1 MAVKSVRSRIRDSL
15 LKQLVEKLELTDR
28 HELPKELDDQVKA
41 YLSFYDQF
49 WELSNALADVDPTER
64 MYQDLRKERRQV
76 SATMREILKMFGRLN
91 GGDDSFADT
100 ISLEAFA

>member
-28 HELPKELDDQVKA
+28 LELPKELDDQVKA

-64 MYQDLRKERRQV
+64 MYQDLSKERRQV